1 MYDAYNG
8 SNPGAMQQ
16 AIYLFNTGHADQD
29 TQFDSQWVANG
40 SYLRANL
47 IQLGYNFDSNQL
59 KKTPF
64 SSLRIYFN
72 VNNAFC
78 ITSKDFKGYDPEGTS
93 QGTDQWGQ
101 NIMFFQYP
109 KPRTYT
115 LGVNVSF

>member
-1 MYDAYNG
+1 MLCPLSEGWTPA
-8 SNPGAMQQ
+8 
-16 AIYLFNTGHADQD
+16 NTNTMIPALYSQNS
-29 TQFDSQWVANG
+29 QPDSHWVANG

-47 IQLGYNFDSNQL
+47 IQLGYTFEPSVL
-59 KKTPF
+59 KALHLG
-64 SSLRIYFN
+64 SLRAYFS

>member
-1 MYDAYNG
+1 M
-8 SNPGAMQQ
+8 
-16 AIYLFNTGHADQD
+16 
-29 TQFDSQWVANG
+29 ANG

-47 IQLGYNFDSNQL
+47 IQLGYTFEPSVL
-59 KKTPF
+59 KALHLG
-64 SSLRIYFN
+64 SLRAYFS